1 MLLDAIKGLSSAIYA
16 FMVFFD
22 FEVMSM
28 AYKAIYR
35 KWRPM
40 VFEDIVGQSHITQT
54 LKNQITGG
62 RIGHAYL
69 FCGTRGTGKTTAAK
83 IFARAVN
90 CTDNRGGSPCNE
102 CEICRGIL
110 DGSIMDV
117 TEIDAASNN
126 GVDNIREIRDDTKYV
141 TASAK
146 YRIYIIDEV
155 HMLSD
160 SAFNALLKT
169 LEEPPEHVIFILA
182 TTEPDQIPQTILSRC
197 QRYDFRRIKPREI
210 ILRLKEIAYG
220 EGFNITEEAYS
231 LIARLGDGSMRDA
244 ISVLERVVS
253 TCGTEITYDRIVEI
267 LGIVPLDIEFD
278 MAEALL
284 SGNASDVLAVTA
296 KVVDAGRDL
305 NVFVDALIGHFR
317 NLLVCKAAGEPEK
330 LLDYSDEEIVR
341 FKSMAEHAAYEKIWY
356 AVNLLTEAKASAKWV
371 KSPRVIY
378 EMAFVKMCVPE
389 LDFSNESI
397 AARISGLEE
406 KLASGAF
413 AAAPVLEPTA
423 ENKKPAPEKKE
434 KKVSVKLFNPIPKD
448 KLNSA
453 NPIVAAAKKW
463 EKIASSATRSRPY
476 LAGALVDRPI
486 TIDNDG
492 FILLYDRKKEIGAK
506 KMAENQLNLIT
517 QLVKKACGVD
527 LKIKIAY
534 SDELED
540 HIIDFW
546 ALPEPGS
553 DVGDSGA
560 HKPSPNEDP
569 LNDVLERMED
579 FVDSVDGREF
589 LTFNRDEEKFSQA
602 SLDDK
607 EEEGSDDDREEFFEE
622 GEQDDDQ

>member
-1 MLLDAIKGLSSAIYA
+1 MDAIKGLSSAIYA
-16 FMVFFD
+16 FPVFFG

-90 CTDNRGGSPCNE
+90 CLDNKDGSPCNE

-141 TASAK
+141 TASAR

-155 HMLSD
+155 HMLSS

-197 QRYDFRRIKPREI
+197 QRYDFRRIKPGEI

-220 EGFNITEEAYS
+220 EGFNITEDAYA

-253 TCGTEITYDRIVEI
+253 TCGTEITYEKIVEI
-267 LGIVPLDIEFD
+267 LGIVPLDAEFA

-284 SGNASDVLAVTA
+284 SSSVPDVLDMTA
-296 KVVDAGRDL
+296 KIVDAGRDL
-305 NVFVDALIGHFR
+305 NVFVDGLIGHFR

-330 LLDYSDEEIVR
+330 LLDYSDEEIAR
-341 FKSMAEHAAYEKIWY
+341 FKSMAEKAPYEKIWY
-356 AVNLLTEAKASAKWV
+356 VVNRLTEAKASAKWV

-389 LDFSNESI
+389 LDFSNEAI

-413 AAAPVLEPTA
+413 VRAPAAEPA
-423 ENKKPAPEKKE
+423 EENKKAAPEKKE
-434 KKVSVKLFNPIPKD
+434 KKVSAKLFNPIPSD

-453 NPIVAAAKKW
+453 NPIVGAAKKW
-463 EKIASSATRSRPY
+463 EKIVASATRSRPY
-476 LAGALVDRPI
+476 LAGALIDRPI

-517 QLVKKACGVD
+517 QLVKKACGLD

-546 ALPEPGS
+546 SLPNPEPAAENS
-553 DVGDSGA
+553 EA
-560 HKPSPNEDP
+560 QKPKPNEDP
-569 LNDVLERMED
+569 LNDVLERMEG
-579 FVDSVDGREF
+579 FVDSIDGREF
-589 LTFNRDEEKFSQA
+589 LTFNPDEEKFSQT
-602 SLDDK
+602 SIDDK
-607 EEEGSDDDREEFFEE
+607 PEDDREEFFEDYE
-622 GEQDDDQ
+622 KKADE